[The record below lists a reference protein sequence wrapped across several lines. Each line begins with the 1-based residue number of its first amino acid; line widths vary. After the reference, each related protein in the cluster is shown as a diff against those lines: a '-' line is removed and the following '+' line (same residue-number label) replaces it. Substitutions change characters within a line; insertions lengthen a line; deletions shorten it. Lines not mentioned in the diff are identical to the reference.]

1 MPGAV
6 IKGGALSGAV
16 LPPPFKSEVIRA
28 VILSCFCVDDKPRI
42 ELGDRLLSDDI
53 HFAFLAFDDFKAEAP
68 IRVGE
73 SATLLRLLAPS
84 VLALRS
90 KARFIVGKS
99 LYKRRIE
106 QYAESLNC
114 SIKRLDNGT
123 IELQG
128 QVSGNE
134 FFVDCTHSSQFASG
148 ILLALPL
155 IGEGVLH
162 LNSDAVSVPYLTL
175 TVSVMKSFGVEVINT
190 GSREFKVLPGALYNA
205 PKIYL
210 PERDWSY
217 AANFAV
223 ANSFGCNIHIDGLNE
238 HSIQGDARIIAL
250 MERDN
255 VDISDCPDLFPI
267 LCVAACGR
275 KRATSIYGAARL
287 ADKESD
293 RLLAVSDCLKRLGAH
308 IEVHDNAVVI
318 HGNGKLSGGKVR
330 SYGDHR
336 VIMAAAIASLICA
349 EPVIIDEVSAVSKSA
364 PQFFEDFIGLGGSC
378 EYIR

>member
-6 IKGGALSGAV
+6 IKGKALSGTV

-42 ELGDRLLSDDI
+42 ELGDRLLGDDI
-53 HFAFLAFDDFKAEAP
+53 RFAFLAFDDLKAGAP

-73 SATLLRLLAPS
+73 SATLLRLLAPC

-99 LYKRRIE
+99 LYNRKIE
-106 QYAESLNC
+106 QYAEVLNC
-114 SIKRLDNGT
+114 SIRRFDNEI

-128 QVSGNE
+128 PILGNE
-134 FFVDCTHSSQFASG
+134 FFVDCAHSSQFASG

-155 IGEGVLH
+155 IGGGIMH
-162 LNSDAVSVPYLTL
+162 LNYGAVSAPYLAL
-175 TVSVMKSFGVEVINT
+175 TASVMESFGVHVINT
-190 GSREFKVLPGALYNA
+190 GSGEFKVPPGEFYSA
-205 PKIYL
+205 PEIYL

-217 AANFAV
+217 AANFVV
-223 ANSFGCNIHIDGLNE
+223 ANSFGCDIHIDGLNK
-238 HSIQGDARIIAL
+238 HSIQGDARINTL
-250 MERDN
+250 MEQSS

-267 LCVAACGR
+267 LCVAACGKNR
-275 KRATSIYGAARL
+275 ITSIYGAARL
-287 ADKESD
+287 ADKESN
-293 RLLAVSDCLKRLGAH
+293 RLLAVSDCLIRLGAH
-308 IEVHDNAVVI
+308 IEISDNAVVI
-318 HGNGKLSGGKVR
+318 NGNCGLNGGKLH

-349 EPVIIDEVSAVSKSA
+349 EPVVIDEISAVSKSA
-364 PQFFEDFIGLGGSC
+364 PQFFEDFIGIGGSC